1 MTSPWHIGNTT
12 VRNPMRIRDG
22 LIVLKKPTLNGN
34 LIGNK
39 QESQFAYELH
49 NEGVINLGKQPDF
62 FGRKWRSCFSQLGFI
77 THKFKRNLKPGQT
90 DPKIEEVIK
99 EHHELELSGLPY
111 ELTPSGLRMIE
122 AKTVQEQQECM
133 LRALL
138 AYEIPSAIES
148 KNGDKPFK
156 PFVFI
161 LQVLKKLETL
171 EKPLGLSPVEMGIV
185 QSYRDHNQ
193 VELVIEDIIKHRTE
207 RSKAVGRVAKRK
219 VDKELLKQLGI
230 VGGVQSS
237 SIRDYADVNF
247 RYPRLTGL
255 VSHKGKR
262 LIISEKKSPVVDSIL
277 VEGPKTF
284 AAVDRHTDY
293 LLNLWKG
300 AELPTDNEMTA
311 KQEINRFRQLLLDN
325 DVDESLI
332 TTIPDTDDVAI
343 LNQTRI
349 RLEVLYQQVLEK
361 QYAMEQTKDEQV
373 KETIAYLKKL
383 DKQPVEEDIEI
394 EDEPAYLEWAVWRA
408 FLTINH
414 IVNEPHEARRFK
426 VDQDFLP
433 MGCAP
438 GGGPDLI
445 FEFEDYVLVVEV
457 TLTTSSRQ
465 EAAEGEPVRRHV
477 AKEKTKVA
485 EKTGKPVYGLF
496 MARSIDNNT
505 AETFRI
511 GVWYNGD
518 EPDFINIVPI
528 TLKQFILM
536 MEKYMA
542 KPYDN
547 KMFRRV
553 LDTCLIPRN
562 AHAPAWKREIENVVS
577 AFLY

>member
-1 MTSPWHIGNTT
+1 
-12 VRNPMRIRDG
+12 
-22 LIVLKKPTLNGN
+22 
-34 LIGNK
+34 
-39 QESQFAYELH
+39 
-49 NEGVINLGKQPDF
+49 
-62 FGRKWRSCFSQLGFI
+62 
-77 THKFKRNLKPGQT
+77 
-90 DPKIEEVIK
+90 EVIK
-99 EHHELELSGLPY
+99 EHHELGLSGLPY

-277 VEGPKTF
+277 VEGPKTFAAVDRHTDYLLNLWKGAELHIDNGNQFIISEKKSLVVVSILVEVPKTF

-518 EPDFINIVPI
+518 EP
-528 TLKQFILM
+528 
-536 MEKYMA
+536 
-542 KPYDN
+542 
-547 KMFRRV
+547 
-553 LDTCLIPRN
+553 
-562 AHAPAWKREIENVVS
+562 
-577 AFLY
+577 